1 MHLCIHS
8 YISFSVDNFEDM
20 FGEVIVRDGESVGIE
35 LTASDPANKFNV
47 VLFSASVPY
56 EAIRR
61 VYDARTSQ
69 TVRKRL
75 SQTNLFSLFSS
86 GKHGDTR
93 VEYVR
98 LVGPQGHAEL
108 AISKVK
114 DLNCGYQPA
123 YGGCDTPASEPA
135 TDLLDQIWD
144 SDNEFDDNHHPPAG
158 PVGLKKTHQRRS
170 SDPSSALNDFMR
182 LGVVERPSGGGPGG
196 RNSTQGSTDNL
207 LDTFGDATCEIY
219 AGDLLDEFE
228 ETKYNPLWTMK
239 GYTQIFHSWR
249 ESKRVQS
256 VPLGQYVTYITLPW
270 WTILK
275 DVLEQKNQPLLTF

>member
-1 MHLCIHS
+1 
-8 YISFSVDNFEDM
+8 M
-20 FGEVIVRDGESVGIE
+20 FGEVVVRDGESVGIE
-35 LTASDPANKFNV
+35 LTASDPGNNFSI
-47 VLFSASVPY
+47 VLFAASVPY

-75 SQTNLFSLFSS
+75 SQTNLFSLFS
-86 GKHGDTR
+86 GYKYGEAR

-108 AISKVK
+108 AISRVK
-114 DLNCGYQPA
+114 DANSAYHSA
-123 YGGCDTPASEPA
+123 YGGCDTPASEPG
-135 TDLLDQIWD
+135 TDLLDLWD
-144 SDNEFDDNHHPPAG
+144 SGDEGEEPPIPGVTA
-158 PVGLKKTHQRRS
+158 PAVVGVKKTHQRRL
-170 SDPSSALNDFMR
+170 SDPSSTLNDFMR
-182 LGVVERPSGGGPGG
+182 LGVLDRPSGSSGG
-196 RNSTQGSTDNL
+196 RNSAHGSTDNL
-207 LDTFGDATCEIY
+207 MDAFGDATCEIY

-256 VPLGQYVTYITLPW
+256 IPLGQYVTYVTLPW

-275 DVLEQKNQPLLTF
+275 DVLERKAQPLLTF